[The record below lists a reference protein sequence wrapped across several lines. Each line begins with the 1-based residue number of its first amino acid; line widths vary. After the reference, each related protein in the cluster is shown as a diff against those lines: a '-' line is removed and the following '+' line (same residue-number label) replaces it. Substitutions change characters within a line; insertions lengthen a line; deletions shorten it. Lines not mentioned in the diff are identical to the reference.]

1 MSTPSAHELYAK
13 IRLLAGADF
22 RVADFRV
29 VEDRTIRIVQAMCVV
44 FADALRDVANDAGA
58 LDPREVENLYGD
70 GAVT

>member
-22 RVADFRV
+22 RVA
-29 VEDRTIRIVQAMCVV
+29 EDSVAGIIEAMCVV

-58 LDPREVENLYGD
+58 LGPREVEDLYGD